1 MQVILLPKV
10 GYCFYDFSKIDNFM
24 FVYYC
29 SCVSDLGSFFVY
41 RTNNAMLSWHQV
53 ASLSKGRWKKPNRVV
68 LHKLHDACENTDI
81 FRSTKI

>member
-53 ASLSKGRWKKPNRVV
+53 KILFLQIKTQITMYFNTFINNIHLLS
-68 LHKLHDACENTDI
+68 
-81 FRSTKI
+81 F